1 MTQEP
6 SPKQTLLLW
15 VLLFTGE
22 EPAISLAKPELTK
35 AERDQM
41 ATAGLVRL
49 EKRGRKTHYVLAD
62 KAWDWAAGHLDAAF
76 SIRSPATAPALAGL
90 LRRLK
95 AYLEIR
101 ELALVDVLRP
111 RPAKPVPIPRPAADP
126 AAPAHVKGAGAA
138 AGPVLEEAVVRA
150 YLQAS
155 GSAWN
160 VWVRLAEIRRRLPDV
175 PRQDLDRELLR
186 LERTKRGV
194 LYRIDDPQDIR
205 PEDAAGALD
214 VAGFKR
220 HIFLMR
226 G

>member
-22 EPAISLAKPELTK
+22 EPAISLSKPELTK
-35 AERDQM
+35 AERDELVS
-41 ATAGLVRL
+41 AGLLRL
-49 EKRGRKTHYVLAD
+49 EPRGRSKHIILTD

-76 SIRSPATAPALAGL
+76 STRSPATASALAGL
-90 LRRLK
+90 LKRLK
-95 AYLEIR
+95 AYLEVH
-101 ELALVDVLRP
+101 EQALVDVLRP
-111 RPAKPVPIPRPAADP
+111 RPARPVPPPRTAAETAVPAPD
-126 AAPAHVKGAGAA
+126 KGTEAA
-138 AGPVLEEAVVRA
+138 AGRTLEEMVVRA

-155 GSAWN
+155 GSVWN
-160 VWVRLAEIRRRLPDV
+160 VWVRLSEIRRRLPDV
-175 PRQDLDRELLR
+175 PRQELDRELLR